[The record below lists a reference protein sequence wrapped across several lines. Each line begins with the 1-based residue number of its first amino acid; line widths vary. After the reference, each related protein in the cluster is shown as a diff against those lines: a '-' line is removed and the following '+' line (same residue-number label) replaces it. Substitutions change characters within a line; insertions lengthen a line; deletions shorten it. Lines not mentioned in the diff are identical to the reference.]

1 MTDDDHTPDT
11 LVTALDSLLER
22 ERNALLDGALDEIG
36 PLMEE
41 KAALVAR
48 LAEAPPEEAD
58 AMQPLHLKLHRNQ
71 QLFDHALDGIR
82 NVAKRLGALREI
94 RDSMEVYDAQGRRAS
109 IGGEEKSRMERRA

>member
-1 MTDDDHTPDT
+1 MTETDQTHET
-11 LVTALDSLLER
+11 LFAALDSLLER
-22 ERNALLDGALDEIG
+22 ERSALLDGALDEIG

-48 LAEAPPEEAD
+48 MAEAPPDEAD
-58 AMQPLHLKLHRNQ
+58 SLQPLHLKLRRNQ

-94 RDSMEVYDAQGRRAS
+94 RESMEVYDAQGRRAS
-109 IGGEEKSRMERRA
+109 IGGEEKSSMERRA